1 MKQFK
6 MNEKQ
11 RFSIRKFSIGAA
23 SVLLGSAFLA
33 ISPISV
39 VQANEDN
46 ATLSSETLNKTKL
59 KDLIDEIDK
68 KFAKGTYANKT
79 DESVNA
85 LKTVLEE
92 ARTTLANATTQ
103 DQLTTAYRALLTATT
118 QLQSKPKTGNPTPK
132 PGGDTTN
139 GKPTVGKKAE
149 NTEPKAGTNSIENT
163 GSHDPRNGQAMDT
176 DNPFRTGEQ
185 PASEPIA
192 DESYNSFVF
201 SENDKDFKNHS
212 KLEWFS
218 KEGDGNNRN
227 NASLKYGE
235 DEDGKYM
242 EWKSSQSRG
251 GGFKLT
257 IDKKLGEEYTIGV
270 KFSFD
275 QTNGSWKKIID
286 YKNSES
292 DNGFYF
298 YSGGHLQFYPN
309 GTISKNAV
317 SNKEVVNFII
327 VKSKTEFAVYFVKKD
342 GNITKEFSLTDTTTL
357 SNAIPYTNNGKTIL
371 GFFFDDMRT
380 GSEATPGGKIYSL
393 SIYDKAIEPSKVVE
407 KLNKKLDSDTHQPE
421 LKSPLPD
428 VEKGSNPNAEDF
440 IKNTPTYL
448 TTDEVNKIKKAVE
461 DANTGKTVTVDETGK
476 ATVTDPTTN
485 ISHEIPASDLKVQD
499 FTPSKPAKTPVG
511 DVNKLTTDEVNKIK
525 KAVEDVNAGKTV
537 SVDETGKATVTD
549 PTTNISHEI
558 PASDLKVQDF
568 TPAKPAKTPVGDVN
582 KLTTDE
588 VNKIKKAVEDANPGK
603 TVTVDATGKAT
614 VTDSSTNIS
623 HDIPADKLVVKM
635 HISIAPVTPQFKK
648 PTNNTDSKL
657 DAVIPVED
665 LIRKSEQPSQ
675 TVEATNQS
683 GQQIEPSKDKQ
694 QSFQNILPNTG
705 TSDKVGLL
713 SVIGVTL
720 LVTSLGTMIPMKK
733 RDE

>member
-1 MKQFK
+1 
-6 MNEKQ
+6 MN
-11 RFSIRKFSIGAA
+11 
-23 SVLLGSAFLA
+23 
-33 ISPISV
+33 
-39 VQANEDN
+39 
-46 ATLSSETLNKTKL
+46 
-59 KDLIDEIDK
+59 
-68 KFAKGTYANKT
+68 
-79 DESVNA
+79 
-85 LKTVLEE
+85 
-92 ARTTLANATTQ
+92 
-103 DQLTTAYRALLTATT
+103 
-118 QLQSKPKTGNPTPK
+118 
-132 PGGDTTN
+132 
-139 GKPTVGKKAE
+139 
-149 NTEPKAGTNSIENT
+149 
-163 GSHDPRNGQAMDT
+163 
-176 DNPFRTGEQ
+176 
-185 PASEPIA
+185 
-192 DESYNSFVF
+192 
-201 SENDKDFKNHS
+201 
-212 KLEWFS
+212 
-218 KEGDGNNRN
+218 
-227 NASLKYGE
+227 
-235 DEDGKYM
+235 
-242 EWKSSQSRG
+242 
-251 GGFKLT
+251 
-257 IDKKLGEEYTIGV
+257 
-270 KFSFD
+270 
-275 QTNGSWKKIID
+275 
-286 YKNSES
+286 
-292 DNGFYF
+292 
-298 YSGGHLQFYPN
+298 
-309 GTISKNAV
+309 
-317 SNKEVVNFII
+317 VVN
-327 VKSKTEFAVYFVKKD
+327 
-342 GNITKEFSLTDTTTL
+342 
-357 SNAIPYTNNGKTIL
+357 
-371 GFFFDDMRT
+371 R
-380 GSEATPGGKIYSL
+380 
-393 SIYDKAIEPSKVVE
+393 
-407 KLNKKLDSDTHQPE
+407 
-421 LKSPLPD
+421 
-428 VEKGSNPNAEDF
+428 DF
-440 IKNTPTYL
+440 TPTKPAKTPVGDVNKL

-461 DANTGKTVTVDETGK
+461 DVNAGKTVSVDETGK

-499 FTPSKPAKTPVG
+499 FTPAKPAKTPVG